1 MNFTRV
7 IFRPLKHL
15 RLIGSWFPKGSAKF
29 FSVLL
34 RRNSTVAITIF
45 CIVCFEAVTRG
56 LDDVLNNRSKCADF
70 PGIILPFGF
79 KPLKIV
85 WKLKGW
91 VSLPCSHLRTIWR
104 KAALLKN
111 RFSYLWEPEMGGPR
125 ESLKM
130 SLFWSYITIFCIVC
144 FEAVTRGLD
153 DVLNNRSKCA
163 DFPGII
169 LPFGFK
175 PLKISHVKFT
185 YPGQRPKPIT
195 SDLKQQRRRRL
206 RKRHLKSGFALLQT
220 VSRLFHLV
228 QFVNCWQTILELNS
242 KRLYQGSRKIKSFVL
257 VHVLHKTRSFK
268 IWHFHIVV
276 VQWRQRN
283 VQKSVMHVQSCCLP
297 I

>member
-15 RLIGSWFPKGSAKF
+15 KLIGSWFPKGSAKF

-45 CIVCFEAVTRG
+45 CIVCFEAVARG
-56 LDDVLNNRSKCADF
+56 LDDVLNNR
-70 PGIILPFGF
+70 
-79 KPLKIV
+79 
-85 WKLKGW
+85 
-91 VSLPCSHLRTIWR
+91 
-104 KAALLKN
+104 
-111 RFSYLWEPEMGGPR
+111 PR
-125 ESLKM
+125 
-130 SLFWSYITIFCIVC
+130 
-144 FEAVTRGLD
+144 
-153 DVLNNRSKCA
+153 CA

-206 RKRHLKSGFALLQT
+206 RKRHLKSGFSLLQT

-228 QFVNCWQTILELNS
+228 QFVYCWQTILELNS

-268 IWHFHIVV
+268 IWHFRIVV
-276 VQWRQRN
+276 VQ
-283 VQKSVMHVQSCCLP
+283 
-297 I
+297 